1 MGYLLFFNRYFLQGS
16 QHSSTS
22 EEEEKEGHEAQDTE
36 EGQHTTDATQPL
48 LLAIGQLLRE
58 QHQNQTYQRRKDQTE
73 DKGPAET
80 DRSTATQH
88 THQSSQ
94 ITAAQQSKNQYK
106 SHTYHCLR
114 FNIIV

>member
-16 QHSSTS
+16 QHRTTS
-22 EEEEKEGHEAQDTE
+22 QKEEEEGHKAQDAQ
-36 EGQHTTDATQPL
+36 EGQHTTDATQTL

-58 QHQNQTYQRRKDQTE
+58 QHQNQTYQRRKDKTE

-88 THQSSQ
+88 TDQGSQ
-94 ITAAQQSKNQYK
+94 ETAAQQGKNQYK
-106 SHTYHCLR
+106 SHNYLFLR